1 MSEAMNETPATHKA
15 VIWVVVVFLLGVV
28 GGGMLGYVYATHH
41 SVSAASAPVSE
52 PERRAKRIAQWRQ
65 DFSLSSEQ
73 AKQLDAILFE
83 LHGESKAIHD
93 QSDAQMEQLRKKG
106 RDQIRAV
113 LTPEQ
118 RPKFEEWLAKRDTER
133 LKNTPK

>member
-1 MSEAMNETPATHKA
+1 MNETPATRKA
-15 VIWVVVVFLLGVV
+15 VIWVVIVFLLGAT

-41 SVSAASAPVSE
+41 SVSAASTPLPES
-52 PERRAKRIAQWRQ
+52 ERRAKRVAQWTQ
-65 DFSLSSEQ
+65 DFGLSSEQ
-73 AKQLDAILFE
+73 AKQLDAILLE

-106 RDQIRAV
+106 REQIRAI

-118 RPKFEEWLAKRDTER
+118 RPKFEEWLAKRDAEK